1 MTESLQEKSRF
12 SEAGKDV
19 GRRSIH
25 REYRRLF
32 FHIYIRK
39 RAVWFGNMTENQNR
53 ILRLVMTG
61 ILLFSMFLTAG
72 RAGSY
77 VSSIRVQTYGDSVQK
92 GSQNSGSSWV
102 EEQDEKGVW
111 KKNRKMAK
119 YCVVVDA
126 GHGGSD
132 PGKVGIN
139 QALEK
144 DVNLQIAEKLKA
156 FLEAEDIRVVMT
168 RETDGGLYDENVS
181 NKKVQ
186 DMKRRIAI
194 IEEADPVLVVSIHQ
208 NSYQQESVK
217 GAQVFYYAASERSRM
232 LASMIQKEFQVLQP
246 DNRRLEK
253 GNDSYYLLKKTAKP
267 IVIAECG
274 FLSNAEE
281 AEKLVTQEY
290 QERVAWRIHMGIMKY
305 IGTGQTA

>member
-19 GRRSIH
+19 GRRSSH

-92 GSQNSGSSWV
+92 GSQNSGSSWG
-102 EEQDEKGVW
+102 EEQDEKGAW

-168 RETDGGLYDENVS
+168 RETDGGLYDKNVS

>member
-1 MTESLQEKSRF
+1 
-12 SEAGKDV
+12 
-19 GRRSIH
+19 
-25 REYRRLF
+25 
-32 FHIYIRK
+32 
-39 RAVWFGNMTENQNR
+39 
-53 ILRLVMTG
+53 
-61 ILLFSMFLTAG
+61 MFLTAG

-92 GSQNSGSSWV
+92 GSQNSGSSWG

-217 GAQVFYYAASERSRM
+217 GAQVFYYATSERSRM

>member
-19 GRRSIH
+19 GRRSSH

-77 VSSIRVQTYGDSVQK
+77 VSSIRVQTYGDS
-92 GSQNSGSSWV
+92 
-102 EEQDEKGVW
+102 
-111 KKNRKMAK
+111 
-119 YCVVVDA
+119 VVDA

-217 GAQVFYYAASERSRM
+217 GAQVFYYATSERSRM